1 MIHQPTLTPAEFRR
15 TELWQSIAPAIAHAA
30 SGAALDQ
37 QFTIAW
43 QRIVEQAGPNISV
56 GLVELEYAR
65 SITHLAWANSRI
77 YPWKLYLGLGVH
89 DESIVA
95 LGIGHAE
102 TDDARVIS
110 LHRKTELSQPI
121 HRAERAFIIQG
132 PRLDLSI
139 ITAPASDYRLKRFCL
154 ACNPPE
160 NHELKRFTLH

>member
-1 MIHQPTLTPAEFRR
+1 MIHQPTLTPDEFRR
-15 TELWQSIAPAIAHAA
+15 TELWQSIAPAIAQAD
-30 SGAALDQ
+30 SGAVLDQ
-37 QFTIAW
+37 QFAIASR
-43 QRIVEQAGPNISV
+43 RIVEQAGPNI
-56 GLVELEYAR
+56 GLALVELQYAR
-65 SITHLAWANSRI
+65 SITHMSWANARI
-77 YPWKLYLGLGVH
+77 FPWKLCLGLGMH